1 MLLTLFVILLV
12 LWFMGL
18 IAGTLIGGFIHILL
32 VLALLALAFEM
43 ITTRRSALA
52 IYRDFRNKGF
62 RNPLTRRRA

>member
-1 MLLTLFVILLV
+1 VLLTLFVILLV

-18 IAGTLIGGFIHILL
+18 IAGTLVGGFIHILL

-52 IYRDFRNKGF
+52 IVRDFRNQIA
-62 RNPLTRRRA
+62 RRRA

>member
-18 IAGTLIGGFIHILL
+18 IAGTLVGGFIHILL

-52 IYRDFRNKGF
+52 IVRDFRNQIA
-62 RNPLTRRRA
+62 RRRA